1 MNDRVIVIFK
11 RRATDSGIDIEI
23 PTDIT
28 AAELIYGL
36 NQGLHLGMNIDDPIH
51 AYMRSENPI
60 ALIRGDVTI
69 EELGIR
75 NGSVIIMEDM

>member
-1 MNDRVIVIFK
+1 MEDKVIVIFK
-11 RRATDSGIDIEI
+11 RRSSDPGIDIEI

-36 NQGLHLGMNIDDPIH
+36 NQGLHLGINVDDPIN
-51 AYMRSENPI
+51 AYMRAENPI

-75 NGSVIIMEDM
+75 NGSVIVMEE

>member
-1 MNDRVIVIFK
+1 MDDKAIVIFK
-11 RRATDSGIDIEI
+11 RRESDPGIDIEI
-23 PTDIT
+23 PMDIT

-36 NQGLHLGMNIDDPIH
+36 NQGLHLGMNIDDPVH

-75 NGSVIIMEDM
+75 NGSVIVMEE

>member
-1 MNDRVIVIFK
+1 MDDKAIVIFK
-11 RRATDSGIDIEI
+11 RRESDPGIDIEI
-23 PTDIT
+23 PMVIT

-36 NQGLHLGMNIDDPIH
+36 NQGLHLGMNIDDPVH

-75 NGSVIIMEDM
+75 NGSVIVMEE

>member
-1 MNDRVIVIFK
+1 MDDKVIVIFK
-11 RRATDSGIDIEI
+11 KRSSDQGIDIEI
-23 PTDIT
+23 PKDIT

-36 NQGLHLGMNIDDPIH
+36 NQGLHLGLNIDDPIH

-60 ALIRGDVTI
+60 ALVRGDVTI

-75 NGSVIIMEDM
+75 NGSVIIMEE